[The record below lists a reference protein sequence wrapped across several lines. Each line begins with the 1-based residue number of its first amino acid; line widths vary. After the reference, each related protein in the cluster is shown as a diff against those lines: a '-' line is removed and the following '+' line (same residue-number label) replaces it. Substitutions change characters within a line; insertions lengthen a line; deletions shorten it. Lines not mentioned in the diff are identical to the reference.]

1 MQELPAR
8 PSRTGCALSAAR
20 LLAFVVV
27 IATFPA
33 AGGSGADAPR
43 MCSGGRLRVAVD
55 IGHSRAHPG
64 ATSARRASE
73 YSFNAR
79 FAKELVAKSK
89 HASPPGSS
97 LDLFIHNPDGAEVD
111 LYLRPRNARRMGAQV
126 FVSIHHDS
134 VQDRHLVWR
143 AVDGISGQQTPTI
156 RGYSIFVSRRN
167 PYFDE
172 SRRLGWLIGRSF
184 TIAQLKPTAH
194 HAEDISGERRKLL
207 DREVGLYEAP
217 FVVIASATIPAVL
230 VEVGVI
236 ANAAEE
242 QDLNRP
248 EYRAR
253 AQLAI
258 LEALSAFCAGQ
269 RARERRD

>member
-1 MQELPAR
+1 MHEPPAR
-8 PSRTGCALSAAR
+8 RLRTGCALSAGR
-20 LLAFVVV
+20 VLTFIVGISAFPVVGV
-27 IATFPA
+27 F
-33 AGGSGADAPR
+33 GADAPR

-64 ATSARRASE
+64 ATSARRAPE

-111 LYLRPRNARRMGAQV
+111 LYSRPRNARRMGAQV
-126 FVSIHHDS
+126 FISIHHDS
-134 VQDRHLVWR
+134 VQARHLIWR
-143 AVDGISGQQTPTI
+143 AVDGVSAQQTPTI

-172 SRRLGWLIGRSF
+172 SRRLGWLMGRSF
-184 TIAQLKPTAH
+184 TIAQMKPTAH

-207 DREVGLYEAP
+207 DPEVGLYEAP

-242 QDLNRP
+242 HELNRP

-269 RARERRD
+269 HARERPD

>member
-1 MQELPAR
+1 MV
-8 PSRTGCALSAAR
+8 S
-20 LLAFVVV
+20 

-33 AGGSGADAPR
+33 TGGFGADAPR
-43 MCSGGRLRVAVD
+43 TCSDGRLRVAID
-55 IGHSRAHPG
+55 IGHSRAHSG
-64 ATSARRASE
+64 ATSARRAPE
-73 YSFNAR
+73 YAFNAR

-89 HASPPGSS
+89 HALPPGSA
-97 LDLFIHNPDGAEVD
+97 LDLFIHNPDGGEID
-111 LYLRPRNARRMGAQV
+111 LYARPRNARRMGAQV
-126 FVSIHHDS
+126 FISIHHDS

-143 AVDGISGQQTPTI
+143 AVDGKSAQQTPTI
-156 RGYSIFVSRRN
+156 RGYSIFVSPRN

-172 SRRLGWLIGRSF
+172 SRRLGLLMGRSF
-184 TIAQLKPTAH
+184 TIAQMKPTAH
-194 HAEDISGERRKLL
+194 HAENISGERRKFL
-207 DREVGLYEAP
+207 DPEVGLYEAP

-269 RARERRD
+269 RAVERPD